1 MKEKI
6 NIWAVVNGNAGSDVL
21 KKREQRIFEEETSSI
36 LNIKKKPHEQEMVR
50 FGEVVEMLEG
60 GSQQEK
66 QSYWW
71 YIFGDFSCDIFF
83 LYFPSNCISL
93 PP

>member
-36 LNIKKKPHEQEMVR
+36 LNIKKKKPHEQEMVR

-60 GSQQEK
+60 GA
-66 QSYWW
+66 
-71 YIFGDFSCDIFF
+71 
-83 LYFPSNCISL
+83 
-93 PP
+93 